1 MACIKYYNT
10 TTQTWENASSITNL
24 DSAHILN
31 QIHPIGSIY
40 LSTSEISPASIFGG
54 SWEQIEDVFLLG
66 AGAQFAANEIGG
78 EATHTLTIDEI
89 PSHYHTSHG
98 INIAT
103 TGNQVNLALRSTI
116 LENKHTGD
124 VEMRVASTGGGLAH
138 NNMPPYLTV
147 YMWKRIE

>member
-1 MACIKYYNT
+1 M
-10 TTQTWENASSITNL
+10 
-24 DSAHILN
+24 
-31 QIHPIGSIY
+31 
-40 LSTSEISPASIFGG
+40 
-54 SWEQIEDVFLLG
+54 G

-78 EATHTLTIDEI
+78 EATHTLTIGEI

-98 INIAT
+98 ISIAT
-103 TGNQVNLALRSTI
+103 TGNQVNLALRSIT

-138 NNMPPYLTV
+138 NNMPSYLTV